1 MGRQARKD
9 DDGPGAVPL
18 GTKLKP
24 SQTRARN
31 TFETVLSTAGEL
43 LAEVGFERLTTNLV
57 CERAGLTPPALYRYF
72 PNKYAILSE
81 LAQRLMEAQDEA
93 VLAWMEAGGLE
104 ADSLAE
110 AVEKNRRMQEQVN
123 EITRQMPGG
132 IWIMRALRAIPL
144 LRDIRIASRD
154 RVALQISENLR
165 QRFPT
170 VPQDEL
176 FRAARLS
183 TELMYAATEM
193 VLEEPDQDEA
203 RVNEE
208 VCWMVALYYNRLAER
223 HAAAG

>member
-9 DDGPGAVPL
+9 EDGPGAMPL

-24 SQTRARN
+24 SQSRARN

-93 VLAWMEAGGLE
+93 VLAWMQSGGLE
-104 ADSLAE
+104 ADSLEE
-110 AVEKNRRMQEQVN
+110 AVAKNRRMQEQVN

-154 RVALQISENLR
+154 RVALLISENLQ

-223 HAAAG
+223 RAAAG

>member
-1 MGRQARKD
+1 MGKQA
-9 DDGPGAVPL
+9 GNGGEAAPEVPL

-43 LAEVGFERLTTNLV
+43 LAEVGFERLSTNLV

-93 VLAWMEAGGLE
+93 VLAWMAAGGLE
-104 ADSLAE
+104 ADSMEE

-123 EITRQMPGG
+123 EITRRMPGG

-154 RVALQISENLR
+154 RVALQLSESLHA
-165 QRFPT
+165 RFPT
-170 VPQDEL
+170 VPQAEL

-203 RVNEE
+203 RINEE
-208 VCWMVALYYNRLAER
+208 VCWMVALYYNRLAQQ
-223 HAAAG
+223 HATAR

>member
-9 DDGPGAVPL
+9 DDGPAAVPL

-24 SQTRARN
+24 SQSRARN

-81 LAQRLMEAQDEA
+81 LARRLMEAQDEA

-193 VLEEPDQDEA
+193 VLEEPEQDEA

-223 HAAAG
+223 HAAAR

>member
-1 MGRQARKD
+1 
-9 DDGPGAVPL
+9 
-18 GTKLKP
+18 
-24 SQTRARN
+24 
-31 TFETVLSTAGEL
+31 
-43 LAEVGFERLTTNLV
+43 
-57 CERAGLTPPALYRYF
+57 
-72 PNKYAILSE
+72 
-81 LAQRLMEAQDEA
+81 
-93 VLAWMEAGGLE
+93 
-104 ADSLAE
+104 
-110 AVEKNRRMQEQVN
+110 
-123 EITRQMPGG
+123 
-132 IWIMRALRAIPL
+132 MRALRAIPL

-193 VLEEPDQDEA
+193 VLEEPEQDEA